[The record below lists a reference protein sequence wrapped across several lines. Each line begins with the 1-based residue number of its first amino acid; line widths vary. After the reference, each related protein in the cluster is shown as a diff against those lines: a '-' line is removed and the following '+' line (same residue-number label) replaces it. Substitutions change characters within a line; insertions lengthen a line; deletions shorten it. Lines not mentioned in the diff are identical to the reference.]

1 MSGIDSFREVSR
13 IVVVGRPAPSPFAV
27 QACAE
32 ALTGAACTRL
42 PARQWYQR
50 IDAVHELTDGRLV
63 ATERDC
69 HPDGI
74 AEAFRRRITVLE
86 LQQIIGRGRGL
97 WRTADNPLHV
107 LVLTDVPLDMPVEE
121 LTTDAAERPSFEDRQ
136 IAVGAIAFEC
146 AAHAAKAFPEMW
158 KDADRAQYARRQHGR
173 GQPAGTIAWQYRI
186 AGQGERPW
194 RVYAPPHMTADA
206 VQAFA
211 VSILGPLASFERT
224 QPKGAFSFQSEAPST
239 GNSRDFGADDLPE
252 RPLPF
257 MWQAWK
263 AWRVEHPPDG

>member
-1 MSGIDSFREVSR
+1 MHARLHREARLAAPGILLAVAQKRIVAQIEAIGPLPRNVEWLHHGAVSGIDSFREVSR
-13 IVVVGRPAPSPFAV
+13 IVVVGRQAPSPSAV

-69 HPDGI
+69 HPDSI

-173 GQPAGTIAWQYRI
+173 GQLTGAARTRLPARQWYQRNEPAGTI
-186 AGQGERPW
+186 
-194 RVYAPPHMTADA
+194 TC
-206 VQAFA
+206 
-211 VSILGPLASFERT
+211 S
-224 QPKGAFSFQSEAPST
+224 QPK
-239 GNSRDFGADDLPE
+239 R
-252 RPLPF
+252 
-257 MWQAWK
+257 W
-263 AWRVEHPPDG
+263 

>member
-1 MSGIDSFREVSR
+1 VSR
-13 IVVVGRPAPSPFAV
+13 IVVVGRQAPPPSAV

-69 HPDGI
+69 HPDSI

-121 LTTDAAERPSFEDRQ
+121 LTTDAAERPSFADRQ
-136 IAVGAIAFEC
+136 IAVGAIAVEC
-146 AAHAAKAFPEMW
+146 AAH
-158 KDADRAQYARRQHGR
+158 RRSNLLTRSSPPQ
-173 GQPAGTIAWQYRI
+173 QP
-186 AGQGERPW
+186 
-194 RVYAPPHMTADA
+194 RV
-206 VQAFA
+206 V
-211 VSILGPLASFERT
+211 
-224 QPKGAFSFQSEAPST
+224 
-239 GNSRDFGADDLPE
+239 
-252 RPLPF
+252 
-257 MWQAWK
+257 
-263 AWRVEHPPDG
+263 

>member
-1 MSGIDSFREVSR
+1 VSR
-13 IVVVGRPAPSPFAV
+13 IVVVGRQAPSPSAV

-69 HPDGI
+69 HPDSI

-97 WRTADNPLHV
+97 WRTAESPLHV

-121 LTTDAAERPSFEDRQ
+121 LTTDAAERPGSADCGRRHRLRVRGTRGDGLSRNVEGCRPGT
-136 IAVGAIAFEC
+136 VC
-146 AAHAAKAFPEMW
+146 APTARP
-158 KDADRAQYARRQHGR
+158 RPARRNHHMAI
-173 GQPAGTIAWQYRI
+173 PDC
-186 AGQGERPW
+186 RP
-194 RVYAPPHMTADA
+194 R
-206 VQAFA
+206 
-211 VSILGPLASFERT
+211 
-224 QPKGAFSFQSEAPST
+224 
-239 GNSRDFGADDLPE
+239 
-252 RPLPF
+252 
-257 MWQAWK
+257 
-263 AWRVEHPPDG
+263 